1 MAAVNNLLDPLP
13 PRQTEE
19 IFEELLQRRGVRV
32 ERIISWGQAS
42 PEGFWYDQP
51 QAEWVLLLAGCARL
65 RFEDQ
70 PTPLE
75 LRRGSC
81 VLIEAHRKHR
91 VDWTDPSEPTVW
103 LAIHIDEP
111 AE

>member
-1 MAAVNNLLDPLP
+1 MAAINNLLAPLP
-13 PRQTEE
+13 SRQPEE

-42 PEGFWYDQP
+42 PEDFWYDQP
-51 QAEWVLLLAGCARL
+51 QTEWVLVLTGSARL

-70 PTPLE
+70 PMSLE
-75 LRRGSC
+75 LQRGSC

-103 LAIHIDEP
+103 LAIHIGES